1 MKEHLSAPG
10 EMTQWF
16 DGSIYALKKGDF
28 TKIRVHHNGSQITAH
43 YGADE
48 ICIDLSVK
56 ETGRIFLRL
65 ESTSG
70 EVLQWFK
77 ACVTDVMLHP
87 QAGFD
92 EGLNN
97 AAPQAAPFGTDGT
110 FDPYTDPDADQAA
123 DFDDAVPDPQVSPAD
138 EGQYGDDGFAEAVPA
153 YEEAPQTLQEKW
165 ERLKCR
171 PWFAWLMLV
180 VLPPFG
186 IYLLWHVPHFEK
198 VRRVLLTALFAAYF
212 LFIWLGF
219 LGVNTGVNR
228 RSISA
233 WWQRRHQTETVV
245 QKTPSSTSKS
255 SADSED
261 KDTVIDTLWHSITE
275 MFSNVTS

>member
-1 MKEHLSAPG
+1 
-10 EMTQWF
+10 MTQWF

-92 EGLNN
+92 EGLN

-123 DFDDAVPDPQVSPAD
+123 DFDDAVPDPQVPPAD

-233 WWQRRHQTETVV
+233 WWQHRHQTETVV

>member
-1 MKEHLSAPG
+1 VKEHLSAPG

-56 ETGRIFLRL
+56 APGRIFLRL

-92 EGLNN
+92 EGLN

-110 FDPYTDPDADQAA
+110 FDPYIDPDAGRFED
-123 DFDDAVPDPQVSPAD
+123 DDAAAPDPAAPPAG
-138 EGQYGDDGFAEAVPA
+138 EGPYGADDFAEETPA
-153 YEEAPQTLQEKW
+153 YEEAPRTPREKW

-186 IYLLWHVPHFEK
+186 LYLLWHVPHFGK
-198 VRRVLLTALFAAYF
+198 VKRVLLTALFAAYF

-219 LGVNTGVNR
+219 LGVNTGVSPG
-228 RSISA
+228 SIRA
-233 WWQRRHQTETVV
+233 WWQHRNQTETVV
-245 QKTPSSTSKS
+245 QKTPSSTSAS
-255 SADSED
+255 SADSGD
-261 KDTVIDTLWHSITE
+261 KETVIDTLWHSITE
-275 MFSNVTS
+275 MFGNVTS

>member
-28 TKIRVHHNGSQITAH
+28 TKIRVHRDGSQITAH

-56 ETGRIFLRL
+56 EAGRIFLRL

-92 EGLNN
+92 EGLN
-97 AAPQAAPFGTDGT
+97 AEDQAPPPFATDGT
-110 FDPYTDPDADQAA
+110 FDPYTDPAADAYA
-123 DFDDAVPDPQVSPAD
+123 DFDDGVPGN
-138 EGQYGDDGFAEAVPA
+138 EGACGGDDAGDFAETMPA

-186 IYLLWHVPHFEK
+186 LYLLWHVPHFGK
-198 VRRVLLTALFAAYF
+198 GKRVLLTALFAAYF

-219 LGVNTGVNR
+219 LGVNTGVSR
-228 RSISA
+228 ESIRT
-233 WWQRRHQTETVV
+233 WWQHRHQTETVV
-245 QKTPSSTSKS
+245 QKTPSSA
-255 SADSED
+255 SADSGDSEE
-261 KDTVIDTLWHSITE
+261 KETVIDTLWHSITE
-275 MFSNVTS
+275 MFGNVTS